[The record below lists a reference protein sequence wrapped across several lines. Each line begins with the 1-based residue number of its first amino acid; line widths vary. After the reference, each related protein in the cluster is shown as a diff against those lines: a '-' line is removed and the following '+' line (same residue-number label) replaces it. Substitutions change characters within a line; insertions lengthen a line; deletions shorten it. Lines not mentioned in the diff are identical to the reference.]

1 LFTVTRAI
9 RSLKARLVSL
19 FRTHEAA
26 SNRKVW
32 LMQIAIADT
41 TGKVSLWCSVNS
53 INEDGSID
61 FDVINGAWRG
71 RYNNGKVFIEYTKA
85 TIPGFLVWVGSR
97 GGDYN
102 AVIPQIQE
110 EIDNPEYVMTQP
122 NLYVEPARE
131 PEDEWDDVPF

>member
-1 LFTVTRAI
+1 
-9 RSLKARLVSL
+9 
-19 FRTHEAA
+19 
-26 SNRKVW
+26 
-32 LMQIAIADT
+32 MQIAIADT

-85 TIPGFLVWVGSR
+85 TISGFLVWVGSR

>member
-1 LFTVTRAI
+1 
-9 RSLKARLVSL
+9 
-19 FRTHEAA
+19 
-26 SNRKVW
+26 
-32 LMQIAIADT
+32 MQIAIANTD
-41 TGKVSLWCSVNS
+41 GNVSLWCSVNS

-97 GGDYN
+97 GGNYN
-102 AVIPQIQE
+102 DVIPKIQE

-122 NLYVEPARE
+122 DQYVEPVRE
-131 PEDEWDDVPF
+131 QEEDEWDDVPF